1 MALLGAMSDIFGLG
15 RPWSKVKDG
24 MTDAQICEFYS
35 FIADLWPV
43 DVDHRHI
50 MPSPD
55 SALRALYLGENE
67 PEMMLENVF
76 RFCLYAD
83 QIVIVNPF
91 DNPNVMA
98 EKFNP
103 IHHPSEWRLQTIRL
117 VYHLMLLA
125 PWIEAGLVVLIPD
138 PGDFNR
144 QLRVKTWELA
154 GARLKGWHPSDQDL
168 DQSAAR
174 QRALRA
180 LLLSPRS
187 YWERMT
193 REAAP
198 EMSDEEVR
206 KFLEHIEQER
216 ENDPLLPND
225 TLDRMPGQLMA
236 TRMGANL
243 EMGMYICQATGAFP
257 YTNVKFRWNEILGA
271 QNLDA
276 TAQVWSPLTNAFQQL
291 RFKFLDKVDSKF
303 ACSLRQDGRLEGFR
317 SYMRKLWAV
326 VGGEPDVNKS
336 EALARDFR
344 DELTQA
350 HNQAKSEWDAIDRD
364 LLKWAIPTLGGA
376 LASGAFSLALP
387 VAGFAVAGIGE
398 IIQAEMK
405 RREFRR
411 KVPMSVF
418 IDLERR

>member
-1 MALLGAMSDIFGLG
+1 
-15 RPWSKVKDG
+15 
-24 MTDAQICEFYS
+24 
-35 FIADLWPV
+35 
-43 DVDHRHI
+43 
-50 MPSPD
+50 MPPPD
-55 SALRALYLGENE
+55 STLRALYLGENE

-83 QIVIVNPF
+83 QIVLVNPF
-91 DNPNVMA
+91 DNPNVMG

-103 IHHPSEWRLQTIRL
+103 IHHPGEWKLQTLRL

-144 QLRVKTWELA
+144 QLRVQTWDLA
-154 GARLKGWHPSDQDL
+154 ATRLKGWEISTEDL
-168 DQSAAR
+168 DKSAMK
-174 QRALRA
+174 QRARNTFLVA
-180 LLLSPRS
+180 PRS
-187 YWERMT
+187 YLEHMA
-193 REAAP
+193 REVNTGI
-198 EMSDEEVR
+198 SDEDVR
-206 KFLEHIEQER
+206 KLMDYIEQER
-216 ENDPLLPND
+216 ANDPLLPSE
-225 TLDRMPGQLMA
+225 TLDRMPGQMMA
-236 TRMGANL
+236 ARMGANL
-243 EMGMYICQATGAFP
+243 EMGLYICQAPGAFP
-257 YTNVKFRWNEILGA
+257 YTNVKFRWKEILSA
-271 QNLDA
+271 RHNLDP

-303 ACSLRQDGRLEGFR
+303 ACSIRQDGRLEGFR
-317 SYMRKLWAV
+317 SYMRRLWNV
-326 VGGEPDVNKS
+326 VGGDPDPSKS

-350 HNQAKSEWDAIDRD
+350 FEQAQSEWDAIDRE
-364 LLKWAIPTLGGA
+364 LLKWAVPTLGGA
-376 LASGAFSLALP
+376 IASGSFSLALP
-387 VAGFAVAGIGE
+387 VAGFAVVGIGE

>member
-1 MALLGAMSDIFGLG
+1 MALLAAMSDIFGLG
-15 RPWSKVKDG
+15 RPWNKVKDG
-24 MTDAQICEFYS
+24 MTNAQIREFYS

-43 DVDHRHI
+43 DVDHQHI
-50 MPSPD
+50 MPPPD

-103 IHHPSEWRLQTIRL
+103 IHHPGEWRLQTIRL

-154 GARLKGWHPSDQDL
+154 DARLKGWHPSDQDL
-168 DQSAAR
+168 DQSAVR
-174 QRALRA
+174 QRTLRA
-180 LLLSPRS
+180 LLLSPRC
-187 YWERMT
+187 YWEQKT
-193 REAAP
+193 RESAP
-198 EMSDEEVR
+198 EMSDEEVQ
-206 KFLEHIEQER
+206 KFLEYIEQER
-216 ENDPLLPND
+216 ANDPLLPND

-271 QNLDA
+271 QNLE
-276 TAQVWSPLTNAFQQL
+276 QCYGCCMP
-291 RFKFLDKVDSKF
+291 
-303 ACSLRQDGRLEGFR
+303 
-317 SYMRKLWAV
+317 
-326 VGGEPDVNKS
+326 
-336 EALARDFR
+336 
-344 DELTQA
+344 
-350 HNQAKSEWDAIDRD
+350 
-364 LLKWAIPTLGGA
+364 
-376 LASGAFSLALP
+376 
-387 VAGFAVAGIGE
+387 
-398 IIQAEMK
+398 
-405 RREFRR
+405 
-411 KVPMSVF
+411 
-418 IDLERR
+418 